1 MGSIYVLPFSRW
13 RLPVLTA
20 ASTRSIQEIVEAA
33 MVGAA
38 MRASTRSDQE
48 IGAAMAAAVW

>member
-1 MGSIYVLPFSRW
+1 M
-13 RLPVLTA
+13 LTA

>member
-1 MGSIYVLPFSRW
+1 
-13 RLPVLTA
+13 VLTA
-20 ASTRSIQEIVEAA
+20 ASTRSIQEIVGQW
-33 MVGAA
+33 VGAA